1 VRTTIRWLTGKKT
14 KISLALFYS
23 VFAVCKIFMNI
34 VFTRLIIM
42 IINLVKTK
50 EIVDFLFLTQIILTE
65 LNAMVGA

>member
-1 VRTTIRWLTGKKT
+1 MRTTIRWLTGKKT

>member
-1 VRTTIRWLTGKKT
+1 
-14 KISLALFYS
+14 
-23 VFAVCKIFMNI
+23 MNI